1 MSNTENKPCE
11 QNTSCCG
18 VVEFIKEFYVVLI
31 FGTFFLLNMFLPLLF
46 LPEGNI
52 RWVYGLFSG
61 IVASIAIILLVAY
74 VKGQKISK

>member
-1 MSNTENKPCE
+1 MSDTEKQSCD
-11 QNTSCCG
+11 QNTNCCG

-46 LPEGNI
+46 LPAGEI

-61 IVASIAIILLVAY
+61 IVACIAIILLVGF
-74 VKGQKISK
+74 VKKKRN